1 MKSFVAIAEVARPHG
16 TSGELRLRVFNPDSD
31 LLARRPPLRLVCA
44 DGSVKNAQ
52 LRSMRHVPGAVLVR
66 LAGVTDRDQAEAL
79 RGARVEVA
87 RDELEPTDEDEYYHC
102 DLENCRVTVAGIEIG
117 RVVAVV
123 SYPTCD
129 ALVVEHEKGRLEVPL
144 VDPYL
149 GHIDIDAGVIELHT
163 IQGLE

>member
-1 MKSFVAIAEVARPHG
+1 MAIAEVARPHG

-44 DGSVKNAQ
+44 DGSVKNIQ
-52 LRSMRHVPGAVLVR
+52 VRSMRHVPGAVLVR

-79 RGARVEVA
+79 RGARVEVP
-87 RDELEPTDEDEYYHC
+87 RDELEATAEDEYYHC
-102 DLENCRVTVAGIEIG
+102 DLEGCRVMVGEREIG
-117 RVVAVV
+117 SVVAVV

-129 ALVVEHEKGRLEVPL
+129 ALVVEHEKGRIEVPL

-149 GHIDIDAGVIELHT
+149 GRVDIDAGVIELNT
-163 IQGLE
+163 VEGLD